1 VVETVQQA
9 QRCEEGRGKRYTFF
23 YSQVSDYFM
32 LVALFQGPNGVSD
45 KVHLSLTR
53 MFLCLQHPHF
63 QSLHS
68 VADTLWLHTEPEAR
82 GIFGVPLITSIPY
95 ANVAI
100 SLFNET
106 GESYI
111 YGYVPIV
118 VAKCGV
124 FLKEK
129 GKSPVTTSIT
139 KV

>member
-1 VVETVQQA
+1 
-9 QRCEEGRGKRYTFF
+9 
-23 YSQVSDYFM
+23 
-32 LVALFQGPNGVSD
+32 VA
-45 KVHLSLTR
+45 
-53 MFLCLQHPHF
+53 
-63 QSLHS
+63 
-68 VADTLWLHTEPEAR
+68 PESEAVR

-100 SLFNET
+100 SLFNES

-129 GKSPVTTSIT
+129 GPSSRPPDPHGPADQPCLQRPKSRAYFV
-139 KV
+139 

>member
-1 VVETVQQA
+1 
-9 QRCEEGRGKRYTFF
+9 
-23 YSQVSDYFM
+23 
-32 LVALFQGPNGVSD
+32 L
-45 KVHLSLTR
+45 
-53 MFLCLQHPHF
+53 
-63 QSLHS
+63 LHAK
-68 VADTLWLHTEPEAR
+68 ADTVWSHTEPEVR
-82 GIFGVPLITSIPY
+82 SIFGVPLITSIPY

-129 GKSPVTTSIT
+129 GKSAVTASI
-139 KV
+139 KLV

>member
-1 VVETVQQA
+1 VPLRRKRRKVGYPVSNHPRPPPAAPLLVVAHDTTGSLEPWSGGHFAPTV
-9 QRCEEGRGKRYTFF
+9 FLDH
-23 YSQVSDYFM
+23 V
-32 LVALFQGPNGVSD
+32 
-45 KVHLSLTR
+45 LTT
-53 MFLCLQHPHF
+53 CY
-63 QSLHS
+63 
-68 VADTLWLHTEPEAR
+68 AEPEPR

-100 SLFNET
+100 SLFNES

-129 GKSPVTTSIT
+129 GN
-139 KV
+139 

>member
-1 VVETVQQA
+1 MVETVQQTKC
-9 QRCEEGRGKRYTFF
+9 QKGRGERYGIQQASSSTHPVGALLTLPRHRFF
-23 YSQVSDYFM
+23 
-32 LVALFQGPNGVSD
+32 LRL
-45 KVHLSLTR
+45 LTR
-53 MFLCLQHPHF
+53 F
-63 QSLHS
+63 
-68 VADTLWLHTEPEAR
+68 ATEPELPR

-100 SLFNET
+100 SLFNES

-129 GKSPVTTSIT
+129 GWC
-139 KV
+139 

>member
-1 VVETVQQA
+1 MLPLPLPTLSLSSSA
-9 QRCEEGRGKRYTFF
+9 TLPRYCFPT
-23 YSQVSDYFM
+23 
-32 LVALFQGPNGVSD
+32 
-45 KVHLSLTR
+45 LSLTG
-53 MFLCLQHPHF
+53 F
-63 QSLHS
+63 
-68 VADTLWLHTEPEAR
+68 AAEPELPR

-100 SLFNET
+100 SLFNEN

-129 GKSPVTTSIT
+129 GP
-139 KV
+139 

>member
-1 VVETVQQA
+1 MKLQPCAFVVL
-9 QRCEEGRGKRYTFF
+9 
-23 YSQVSDYFM
+23 M
-32 LVALFQGPNGVSD
+32 LSCDCRACANIWQ
-45 KVHLSLTR
+45 
-53 MFLCLQHPHF
+53 
-63 QSLHS
+63 
-68 VADTLWLHTEPEAR
+68 TEPEPR

-100 SLFNET
+100 SLFNES

-129 GKSPVTTSIT
+129 GTVSASFFM
-139 KV
+139 